1 MMKHYLFSVI
11 VLLCGFTDLSAQY
24 VYTIKADSVK
34 ITNCDSAELIL
45 ENHTQ
50 NVPGFLFNTGNGRTI
65 FKRGA
70 QKLNDSTYLIGADTL
85 KLKTNSWMQGGNAFG
100 ATGVLG
106 TTDSNNLDFYTNNT
120 QQVRL
125 TSGGDLLV
133 GTAND
138 SGYKFQVDG
147 QINLNNCTGTSIVTS
162 PNHLAIK
169 SGVVDV
175 NTSLTRFYNGSDPS
189 STFFGASPTGADF
202 GNPSGSYLMDITAG
216 SSFLRIQGYG
226 DGSGITQITNYG
238 SGYYPLF
245 QIVSPIKFVSAT
257 PILGYN
263 YLFTAQGGSG
273 QAFAIQDSS
282 LRSKFSVNGPTGN
295 VLINIDPLYGGVD
308 DGNTLQVHGASTFSD
323 SMILKVVPVGTSSDS
338 VLVWNAMT
346 HAIHKVPQSS
356 IGGTAMNGTIDSSL
370 AVNGMLTAK
379 RLKLSQTGWPDYV
392 FDSSYRLLPISGL
405 ERYIKDNNHLPGI
418 SSAAEVEK
426 KGLDVGDNQAA
437 LLKKVEELTLYIIE
451 QNKEI
456 NSLKEEVEDLKKQM
470 LRKSN

>member
-1 MMKHYLFSVI
+1 M
-11 VLLCGFTDLSAQY
+11 
-24 VYTIKADSVK
+24 
-34 ITNCDSAELIL
+34 
-45 ENHTQ
+45 
-50 NVPGFLFNTGNGRTI
+50 
-65 FKRGA
+65 
-70 QKLNDSTYLIGADTL
+70 
-85 KLKTNSWMQGGNAFG
+85 
-100 ATGVLG
+100 
-106 TTDSNNLDFYTNNT
+106 

-125 TSGGDLLV
+125 TSGGNLLV
-133 GTAND
+133 GTTND
-138 SGYKFQVDG
+138 SGYKFRVNG
-147 QINLNNCTGTSIVTS
+147 QMNLNNGTGTSIITS
-162 PNHLAIK
+162 PGNDLAIK
-169 SGVVDV
+169 AGVVDV
-175 NTSLTRFYNGSDPS
+175 NTSLTRYYSGGDPS
-189 STFFGASPTGADF
+189 STFFGASPTSADF
-202 GNPSGSYLMDITAG
+202 GNPSGSYLMDITGG

-238 SGYYPLF
+238 SGYYPFF
-245 QIVSPIKFVSAT
+245 QIVSPIKFVSAN

-308 DGNTLQVHGASTFSD
+308 DGNSLQVHGASTFSD
-323 SMILKVVPVGTSSDS
+323 SMILKMVPVGTSSDS

-370 AVNGMLTAK
+370 AVNGTLTAK

-392 FDSSYRLLPISGL
+392 FDTSYRLLPISRL

-418 SSAAEVEK
+418 PSAGEVEE
-426 KGLDVGDNQAA
+426 KGVDVGDNQAV

-456 NSLKEEVEDLKKQM
+456 TSLKEEVEDLKKLVLKQP
-470 LRKSN
+470 N